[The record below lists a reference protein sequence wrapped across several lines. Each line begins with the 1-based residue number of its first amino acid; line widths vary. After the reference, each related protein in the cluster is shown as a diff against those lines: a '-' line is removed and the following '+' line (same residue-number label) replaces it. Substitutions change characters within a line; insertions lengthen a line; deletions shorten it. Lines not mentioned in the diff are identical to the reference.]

1 MLKHLALTGL
11 FAFAPALASATPSK
25 AATDTASYAVATY
38 RGQLVDTL
46 GKLVSFPTVAQEG
59 VAVDKNPHHIA
70 FKQYLKEEALR
81 LGLGFDDYGSVARVS
96 LGSGDDRVGVIT
108 HGDVQPVDASK
119 WKKSPFEIDRSE
131 KGRLVGRGTEDD
143 KGPIATALYAMKAIK
158 DKGIP
163 LKKRIELYVYMA
175 EESDWDPLV
184 AFLKTHTPPQ
194 VNITIDADYP
204 VVTAE
209 KGYGS
214 VNAIFAKT
222 PTSPGQAAIVE
233 FGGGAFGSQVPED
246 ASATIVNATPALQA
260 AIVRRAARQP
270 KAMRYTYQW
279 DGGTLKVGARG
290 VSAHSSKPEGGVNA
304 ISMLAD
310 ALAVQ
315 PWPDS
320 GAGSL
325 VNFLNGMLGTGLYG
339 EKFGKVAYR
348 DKFMGPMTFVPTV
361 IRQKPEGMELNINLR
376 RPQGKSTAQLTAEV
390 EEALNAW
397 QARHVPLGA
406 IRIQIGEPWLQK
418 DAPHIGTLLDVF
430 SHYTGIRKAKPIS
443 IGGGTNSR
451 LFPNAVSFG
460 PAMPNVEYTA
470 HSEHEFITEKQLYL
484 NLQMYTAV
492 LVELAR

>member
-1 MLKHLALTGL
+1 MLKRLALISL
-11 FAFAPALASATPSK
+11 IAPAFALAAPPSK
-25 AATDTASYAVATY
+25 LATDTASYAVATY
-38 RGQLVDTL
+38 RGAIVDTL
-46 GKLVSFPTVAQEG
+46 GKLVSFPTVVQEG

-70 FKQYLKEEALR
+70 FKQFLKEEAMR
-81 LGLGFDDYGSVARVS
+81 LGLEYDDYGSVARVS
-96 LGSGDDRVGVIT
+96 LGQGAERVGVIT
-108 HGDVQPVDASK
+108 HGDVQPVDPSK
-119 WKKSPFEIDRSE
+119 WRKSPFELDRSE
-131 KGRLVGRGTEDD
+131 QGRLVGRGTEDD
-143 KGPIATALYAMKAIK
+143 KGPIATALYAMKSIK
-158 DKGIP
+158 DKGVP

-209 KGYGS
+209 KGFGS
-214 VNAIFAKT
+214 VNAIFPKT
-222 PTSPGQAAIVE
+222 PGAEGQLAITE
-233 FGGGAFGSQVPED
+233 FGGGAFGSQIPED
-246 ASATIVNATPALQA
+246 ARVTIQNATPALQA
-260 AIVRRAARQP
+260 AIEARAAKQP
-270 KAMRYTYQW
+270 RAMRYTYAW
-279 DGGTLKVGARG
+279 EGTTLRIAARG

-315 PWPDS
+315 AWPDA

-325 VNFLNGMLGTGLYG
+325 VNFLNEMLGTGFYG
-339 EKFGKVAYR
+339 EKFGKIAHR

-361 IRQKPEGMELNINLR
+361 IRQKPEGPELNINLR
-376 RPQGKSTAQLTAEV
+376 RPQGKPTAQLTAEV
-390 EEALNAW
+390 QQAMTAW
-397 QARHVPLGA
+397 QARHMPLSHV
-406 IRIQIGEPWLQK
+406 RIQIGEPWLQK
-418 DAPHIGTLLDVF
+418 DAPQVGTLLSVF
-430 SHYTGIRKAKPIS
+430 SHYTGMRKARPIS

-470 HSEHEFITEKQLYL
+470 HSEHEFITEKQLLL

>member
-1 MLKHLALTGL
+1 MLKHLALIGL
-11 FAFAPALASATPSK
+11 LAPALTAAAPSK
-25 AATDTASYAVATY
+25 IATETASYAVATY
-38 RGQLVDTL
+38 RGPLVDTL
-46 GKLVSFPTVAQEG
+46 AKLVSFPTVAQDG
-59 VAVDKNPHHIA
+59 VAVDKNPHHFA
-70 FKQYLKEEALR
+70 FKQFLKEEAAR
-81 LGLGFDDYGSVARVS
+81 LGLEYDDYGSVARVS
-96 LGSGDDRVGVIT
+96 LGQGSERVGVIT

-119 WKKSPFEIDRSE
+119 WRKSPFELDRSE

-143 KGPIATALYAMKAIK
+143 KGPIATALYAMKSIK
-158 DKGIP
+158 DRGVP

-194 VNITIDADYP
+194 INITIDADYP

-214 VNAIFAKT
+214 VNAVFPKA
-222 PTSPGQAAIVE
+222 PLAAGQAAVSD
-233 FGGGAFGSQVPED
+233 FGGGAFGSQIPED
-246 ASATIVNATPALQA
+246 ASATIVNATPALQQAIA
-260 AIVRRAARQP
+260 ARAAKQP
-270 KAMRYTYQW
+270 KSMRYTYAW
-279 DGGTLKVGARG
+279 DGSTLKVSARG

-315 PWPDS
+315 PWPHT

-325 VNFLNGMLGTGLYG
+325 VNFLNDMLGTGLYG
-339 EKFGKVAYR
+339 EKFGKIAYR
-348 DKFMGPMTFVPTV
+348 DKFMGRMTFVPTV
-361 IRQKPEGMELNINLR
+361 IRQKPEGPELNLNLR

-390 EEALNAW
+390 EAALKIW
-397 QARHVPLGA
+397 QERHVPLA
-406 IRIQIGEPWLQK
+406 NVRIQIGEPWLQK
-418 DAPHIGTLLDVF
+418 DAPHVGTLLDVF
-430 SHYTGIRKAKPIS
+430 SHYTGIRNAKPIS

-470 HSEHEFITEKQLYL
+470 HSEHEFITEKQLL
-484 NLQMYTAV
+484 TNLQMYTAV